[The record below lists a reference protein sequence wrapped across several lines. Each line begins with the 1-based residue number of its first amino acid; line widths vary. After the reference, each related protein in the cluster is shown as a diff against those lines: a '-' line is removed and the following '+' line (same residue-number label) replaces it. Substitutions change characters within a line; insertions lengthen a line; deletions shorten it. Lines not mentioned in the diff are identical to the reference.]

1 MLTHL
6 TELIDSLSSRHIN
19 TERVSLFG
27 AQSLASD
34 AQLIDSEKCARQL
47 SQKAGMCMGL
57 CSEDRGPIKKDQC
70 HDGNGAGTG
79 LSKPGVILE
88 INLNGRRNSD
98 K

>member
-57 CSEDRGPIKKDQC
+57 CSEDRGPIKKT
-70 HDGNGAGTG
+70 NVMMEMG
-79 LSKPGVILE
+79 LEQGF
-88 INLNGRRNSD
+88 RNQG
-98 K
+98 